1 MDCRCGLEADERT
14 SVHFD
19 EAVLEVTR
27 GSLIRDD
34 FESAKRAVKAA
45 SGASFSTKA
54 KSAEWIGSKG
64 WPSEEEFNALMKK
77 VAYKVG
83 LRTKVEAAK
92 QRPSGD
98 PSPAPATIDRLEID
112 YLNVAVG
119 PQAVV
124 GCKST
129 QVVIAKDN
137 AQWTAYYP
145 GVESHSS
152 TFTGPIS
159 QRAAGLHCLRWLWEQ
174 RASFHLDANCPW
186 DFEGACL

>member
-1 MDCRCGLEADERT
+1 MCGLEADERT

-45 SGASFSTKA
+45 SGASSSTKA

-98 PSPAPATIDRLEID
+98 PSPAPATIDRLE
-112 YLNVAVG
+112 V
-119 PQAVV
+119 
-124 GCKST
+124 
-129 QVVIAKDN
+129 
-137 AQWTAYYP
+137 
-145 GVESHSS
+145 
-152 TFTGPIS
+152 
-159 QRAAGLHCLRWLWEQ
+159 
-174 RASFHLDANCPW
+174 
-186 DFEGACL
+186 

>member
-1 MDCRCGLEADERT
+1 MEGRCDLEADERI
-14 SVHFD
+14 SVLFE

-119 PQAVV
+119 LQAVV
-124 GCKST
+124 CCQTRLGGYCKGQWQIDCLIPGWQITLQDVHGTDFSAGSWSALLAMVVGATYKFLLGCLLSM
-129 QVVIAKDN
+129 
-137 AQWTAYYP
+137 
-145 GVESHSS
+145 G
-152 TFTGPIS
+152 F
-159 QRAAGLHCLRWLWEQ
+159 
-174 RASFHLDANCPW
+174 
-186 DFEGACL
+186 